1 MGQFAKGSVSVTYGS
16 KRGEDGQWLA
26 VVTKHTREGVI
37 DLSPSRA
44 FKWRST
50 AWRNAKALARA
61 NINLFIPESTEESRR
76 ESAENVINWAFSQQ
90 NEFLKTWQ
98 AEFAPYLRI
107 AA

>member
-16 KRGEDGQWLA
+16 KRSEDGLWLA
-26 VVTKHTREGVI
+26 VVIKRTQTGEI
-37 DLSPSRA
+37 DLSPSSV

-50 AWRNAKALARA
+50 AWRKAKALARA
-61 NINLFIPESTEESRR
+61 NINLFIPESTKESREES
-76 ESAENVINWAFSQQ
+76 AKNVINWAFSPQ

-98 AEFAPYLRI
+98 AEFYPYLRI